1 MVEVLLFFVLASLLL
16 YVVLGGA
23 DYGAGI
29 LELLPAG
36 DRRERQKKLINY
48 AMGPVWE
55 ANHMWLII
63 VVVILFMGFPFA
75 FQALMVSLH
84 IPMVALLVGI
94 VLRGAVFAFR
104 HYDAIQ
110 EPKSQ
115 AVYTACFGLSSLW
128 TSLWLGI
135 IAASIFRGQIDIDAR
150 DFWAAYM
157 APWWGIFP
165 LAMGVFVSSIFAF
178 LASIYLAG
186 ETDDYELKHFFHLRA
201 FAFNI
206 LVVVAGAAV
215 FLASHLEGGS
225 LLKDFLAHPFA
236 LGCVVQATLLFV
248 ALWFLSIRRHTLLTR
263 IVAAG
268 QTALILFGWYL
279 VHAPH
284 ALYTKTGPIDFYQA
298 AAPEATLRQL
308 NIALLV
314 GSLLIF
320 PSLFFLLRVF
330 KRAPAQASIE

>member
-1 MVEVLLFFVLASLLL
+1 MIEVYVLLFFVLASLLL

-36 DRRERQKKLINY
+36 NKREKQKELINH

-94 VLRGAVFAFR
+94 VLRGAVFTFR

-115 AVYTACFGLSSLW
+115 AVYTVFFGLSSLW

-135 IAASIFRGQIDIDAR
+135 IAASIFRGKIDIDAR

-157 APWWGIFP
+157 APWWGLFP
-165 LAMGVFVSSIFAF
+165 LLMGVFVSAIFAF

-186 ETDDYELKHFFHLRA
+186 ETDEREMKHYFHVRA

-206 LVVVAGAAV
+206 LVVIFGGAV
-215 FLASHLEGGS
+215 FLASHFEGGS
-225 LLKDFLAHPFA
+225 LLADFLAHPWAIACVA
-236 LGCVVQATLLFV
+236 LATLLFA
-248 ALWFLSIRRHTLLTR
+248 ALWMLSVRRHTLLTR

-268 QTALILFGWYL
+268 QTALILFGWFL
-279 VHAPH
+279 VHAPS
-284 ALYTKTGPIDFYQA
+284 ALYTMNGPVDFFQA
-298 AAPEATLRQL
+298 AAPAATLRQL

-314 GSLLIF
+314 GSVFIF

-330 KRAPAQASIE
+330 KSAPAERD